1 MGMIMTRQAE
11 MTVLLWYHDRS
22 HTVII
27 HTHHETICSP
37 RKYDF
42 NIHINGLTPLK
53 KDGDEL
59 VLTLRHVKRTLNDG
73 NHVVKYG
80 YEIFH
85 IM

>member
-1 MGMIMTRQAE
+1 MRPYVLHENMTSIF
-11 MTVLLWYHDRS
+11 TWS
-22 HTVII
+22 
-27 HTHHETICSP
+27 
-37 RKYDF
+37 
-42 NIHINGLTPLK
+42 NK